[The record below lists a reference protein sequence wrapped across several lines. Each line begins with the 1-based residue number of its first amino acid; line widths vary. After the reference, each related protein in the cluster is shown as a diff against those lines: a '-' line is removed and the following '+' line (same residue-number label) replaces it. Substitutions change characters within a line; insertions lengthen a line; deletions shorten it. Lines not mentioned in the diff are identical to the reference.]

1 MKKFVLALGTVSAL
15 IAGVAQ
21 AQTVVEDTDG
31 NGLYSYEEL
40 LVAFPDLTEEV
51 FVAADVD
58 QDGSL
63 SAEELAAAQEA
74 GNIPA

>member
-31 NGLYSYEEL
+31 NGVYSFEEL
-40 LVAFPDLTEEV
+40 VVAFPELTQEV
-51 FVAADVD
+51 FAAADAD
-58 QDGSL
+58 ADGAL
-63 SAEELAAAQEA
+63 SAEELAAAQAA